1 VTRSQLSAFGGFLGL
16 VVDMADAPA
25 PDDMA
30 ASIVEMQALLLGTE
44 TIEEF
49 LTELADLAVLTVG
62 EGLSCGITLQPNGR
76 PLTVASTDALAAQ
89 VDEVQYGLDQGP
101 CLHALRTGTQVSI
114 EDLASDQR
122 WAAYAATAFQHG
134 IRSSL
139 SIPLSGGGSSTI
151 GAFNLYSQAVGSFGP
166 EATSRAERF
175 AQNASGALSIAIR
188 LAGHVALTEQLR
200 ASLASRAVIDQAIG
214 VLMAQRR
221 ITAAE
226 AFAILRTT
234 SQNRNIKLRAFAAQ
248 IVEGAGAQPPQ
259 PPPFDPPR

>member
-1 VTRSQLSAFGGFLGL
+1 M
-16 VVDMADAPA
+16 DDAGTPE
-25 PDDMA
+25 DMA
-30 ASIVEMQALLLGTE
+30 ASIVEMQGLLLGTE

-49 LTELADLAVLTVG
+49 LTELACLAILTLG
-62 EGLSCGITLQPNGR
+62 DGLSCGITLQPNGR

-114 EDLASDQR
+114 EDLTSDQR
-122 WAAYAATAFQHG
+122 WAAYAATALQHG

-139 SIPLSGGGSSTI
+139 SLPLSNGSSTV
-151 GAFNLYSQAVGSFGP
+151 GAFNLYSQVAGSFGP
-166 EATSRAERF
+166 AATRRAERF

-188 LAGHVALTEQLR
+188 LADHAALTDQLR

-214 VLMAQRR
+214 VLMGQRW
-221 ITAAE
+221 ITAAD

-259 PPPFDPPR
+259 PPPFEPSR

>member
-1 VTRSQLSAFGGFLGL
+1 M
-16 VVDMADAPA
+16 DDAGT

-44 TIEEF
+44 TIQEF
-49 LTELADLAVLTVG
+49 LTELAGLAILTVG

-101 CLHALRTGTQVSI
+101 CLHAMRTGTQVSI
-114 EDLASDQR
+114 EDLARDQR
-122 WAAYAATAFQHG
+122 WAAYAATALQHG

-139 SIPLSGGGSSTI
+139 SLPLSSGSSTV
-151 GAFNLYSQAVGSFGP
+151 GAFNLYSQVAGSFGP
-166 EATSRAERF
+166 AATRRAESF
-175 AQNASGALSIAIR
+175 AQNATGALSIAIR
-188 LAGHVALTEQLR
+188 LADSAALTDQLR

-221 ITAAE
+221 ITATE

-234 SQNRNIKLRAFAAQ
+234 SQNRNIKLRTFAAQ
-248 IVEGAGAQPPQ
+248 IVEGAGARPPQ

>member
-1 VTRSQLSAFGGFLGL
+1 
-16 VVDMADAPA
+16 MADAGS

-44 TIEEF
+44 TIQEF
-49 LTELADLAVLTVG
+49 LTELAGLAILTVG
-62 EGLSCGITLQPNGR
+62 EGLSCGITLQPNGH
-76 PLTVASTDALAAQ
+76 PLTVASTDALATQ

-101 CLHALRTGTQVSI
+101 CLHALRTGVLVSI
-114 EDLASDQR
+114 QDLADDQR
-122 WAAYAATAFQHG
+122 WAAYAATALQHG

-139 SIPLSGGGSSTI
+139 SLPLSSGSNTR
-151 GAFNLYSQAVGSFGP
+151 GAFNLYSREAGSFGQ
-166 EATSRAERF
+166 ATHRAERF
-175 AQNASGALSIAIR
+175 AQNASGALSIAVR
-188 LAGHVALTEQLR
+188 LADHIALTDQLR
-200 ASLASRAVIDQAIG
+200 DSLASRSVIDQAIG
-214 VLMAQRR
+214 VLMGQRR
-221 ITAAE
+221 ITAAD

>member
-1 VTRSQLSAFGGFLGL
+1 
-16 VVDMADAPA
+16 MADASA
-25 PDDMA
+25 PGDMA
-30 ASIVEMQALLLGTE
+30 ASIMEMQALLLGTE
-44 TIEEF
+44 TIEDF
-49 LTELADLAVLTVG
+49 LAELATLAVATVS

-101 CLHALRTGTQVSI
+101 CLHALRTGTQVSN
-114 EDLASDQR
+114 EDLTSDQR
-122 WAAYAATAFQHG
+122 WAAYAATALQHG

-139 SIPLSGGGSSTI
+139 SLPLSNGSSTV
-151 GAFNLYSQAVGSFGP
+151 GAFNLYSQVAGSFGP
-166 EATSRAERF
+166 TATRRAERF

-188 LAGHVALTEQLR
+188 LADHAALTDQLR

-214 VLMAQRR
+214 VLMGQRR
-221 ITAAE
+221 ITAAD

-259 PPPFDPPR
+259 PPPFEPSR

>member
-1 VTRSQLSAFGGFLGL
+1 
-16 VVDMADAPA
+16 MADAGT
-25 PDDMA
+25 PDDFA

-44 TIEEF
+44 TIQDF
-49 LTELADLAVLTVG
+49 LTELAGLAIQTVG

-76 PLTVASTDALAAQ
+76 PMTVASTDALAAE

-101 CLHALRTGTQVSI
+101 CLHALRSGTLVSI

-122 WAAYAATAFQHG
+122 WAAYAATALQHG
-134 IRSSL
+134 VRSSL
-139 SIPLSGGGSSTI
+139 SLPLSSGSNTTI
-151 GAFNLYSQAVGSFGP
+151 GAFNLYSQVAGSFGQA
-166 EATSRAERF
+166 ATRRAERF
-175 AQNASGALSIAIR
+175 AQSASGALSIAIR
-188 LAGHVALTEQLR
+188 LADHIALTDQLR

-248 IVEGAGAQPPQ
+248 IVEGAGALPPL

>member
-1 VTRSQLSAFGGFLGL
+1 
-16 VVDMADAPA
+16 MADAGMPG
-25 PDDMA
+25 DVA
-30 ASIVEMQALLLGTE
+30 ASIAEMQALLLGTE

-49 LTELADLAVLTVG
+49 LAELAGLAILTVG
-62 EGLSCGITLQPNGR
+62 EGLSCGITLQSNGG

-101 CLHALRTGTQVSI
+101 CLHAMRTGTQVSI
-114 EDLASDQR
+114 TDLTSDQR
-122 WAAYAATAFQHG
+122 WGAYAATALQRG

-139 SIPLSGGGSSTI
+139 SLPLGTGSGTI
-151 GAFNLYSQAVGSFGP
+151 GAFNLYSRVAGSFGP
-166 EATSRAERF
+166 AAIRRAERF

-188 LAGHVALTEQLR
+188 LADHVALTDQLR
-200 ASLASRAVIDQAIG
+200 ASLASRSVIDQAIG
-214 VLMAQRR
+214 VLMGERR

-248 IVEGAGAQPPQ
+248 IVEGAGGQPPQ
-259 PPPFDPPR
+259 PPPFGPLR

>member
-1 VTRSQLSAFGGFLGL
+1 
-16 VVDMADAPA
+16 
-25 PDDMA
+25 
-30 ASIVEMQALLLGTE
+30 MQALLLGTE

-49 LTELADLAVLTVG
+49 LAELAGLAILAVG
-62 EGLSCGITLQPNGR
+62 EGLSCGITLQLNGR

-89 VDEVQYGLDQGP
+89 ADEVQYGLDQGP
-101 CLHALRTGTQVSI
+101 CLHALRTGTTVSI
-114 EDLASDQR
+114 EDLASDRR
-122 WAAYAATAFQHG
+122 WAAFAATALQHG

-139 SIPLSGGGSSTI
+139 SLPLVSGNETV
-151 GAFNLYSQAVGSFGP
+151 GAFNLYSQVASSFGSA
-166 EATSRAERF
+166 ATRRAERF

-188 LAGHVALTEQLR
+188 LADHVALTQQLR

-214 VLMAQRR
+214 VLMGQRR

-248 IVEGAGAQPPQ
+248 IVEGAGARPPL
-259 PPPFDPPR
+259 PPPFDPPS